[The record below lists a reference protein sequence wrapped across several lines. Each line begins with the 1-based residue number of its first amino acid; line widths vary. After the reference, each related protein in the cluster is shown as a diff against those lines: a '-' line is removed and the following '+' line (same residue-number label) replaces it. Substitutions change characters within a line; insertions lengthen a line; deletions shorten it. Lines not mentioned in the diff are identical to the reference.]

1 MKSFYPD
8 TTIILHIITF
18 VFKGSKYKSPEVD
31 GACAVTINGV
41 PSFHERCFCDSVSLT
56 DCRSICN
63 DDPLCKGYV
72 KRKEASQCQVATTSP
87 CQPGCKKANVGNVGD
102 LIVDSDFSKSTY
114 EGCFVKETIKGKL
127 RW

>member
-1 MKSFYPD
+1 M
-8 TTIILHIITF
+8 H
-18 VFKGSKYKSPEVD
+18 FKGKKYKSPEVD
-31 GACAVTINGV
+31 GACAVSINGI
-41 PSFHERCFCDSVSLT
+41 PSFHERCFCDSVSPT
-56 DCRSICN
+56 DCRSICD

-102 LIVDSDFSKSTY
+102 LIIDSDFSKSTY

>member
-1 MKSFYPD
+1 M
-8 TTIILHIITF
+8 HIIIF